1 MYCRH
6 TEGFEAT
13 EMAQR
18 PVSSAKLQLRRPK
31 VAPLLKSRVKQLI
44 SCTIMPSTD
53 LFILVTNINRA
64 NDQTFELSQFIEP
77 DFLFNFFL
85 VRDRKSMYH
94 LNIAL
99 DIV

>member
-1 MYCRH
+1 
-6 TEGFEAT
+6 
-13 EMAQR
+13 
-18 PVSSAKLQLRRPK
+18 
-31 VAPLLKSRVKQLI
+31 
-44 SCTIMPSTD
+44 MPSTD
-53 LFILVTNINRA
+53 LFILVTNINRV